1 MIELII
7 GAAALFFLTK
17 KKNGSSTTTT
27 TTPTDNTRPGGKN
40 DRPSLN
46 MPPNPGTKRES
57 VINTGSG
64 TSQGSGVNTQQSA
77 GSGKRNRP
85 DAL

>member
-17 KKNGSSTTTT
+17 KKNGTSAT

-46 MPPNPGTKRES
+46 MPPNPGSKRES

-85 DAL
+85 GAV